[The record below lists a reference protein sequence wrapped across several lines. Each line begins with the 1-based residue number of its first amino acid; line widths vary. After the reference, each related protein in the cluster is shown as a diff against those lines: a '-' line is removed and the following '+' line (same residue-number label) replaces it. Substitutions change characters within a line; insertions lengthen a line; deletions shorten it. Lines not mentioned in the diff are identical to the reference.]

1 MKLTILTIRN
11 LTTTPIELKSI
22 SRSDEANVP
31 FVSRCCGGSIF
42 AKRKTYTSD
51 QHDSNSGRFSKN
63 SEVLSI
69 PIEPFESKTTNIE
82 ILPNELVRYTFRADG
97 KLYQVEN
104 VRGRSSHSV
113 ALNCLSPTPHSKF
126 TAIFHPEFAHLAIFT
141 TTTREAWMSEL
152 EDDLPLSALSIP
164 GTHNS
169 ATCYTAF
176 PSVRCQAVDV
186 KTQLQNGIRFLDI
199 RVQPE
204 KPLDASKDHLILV
217 HSAFPVSLTG
227 NKYLRD
233 IIKVLD
239 AFLDVNPSET
249 VILSIKREGVG
260 KSTDEQLCKILH
272 DHYAR
277 DRSRWFTEN
286 RIPTLGEVR
295 KKIVLVRRFCL
306 DNSLKGENMGNGWG
320 IDAEFWPDNCVDGS
334 CAGGNIRIQDFYEL
348 SAAEIIHLKIRY
360 SIEQL
365 IRSAQSIFDLN
376 SVASEIPKQPFF
388 VNFLSAS
395 NFWSTSCWPERVA
408 AKVNPQIVA
417 HLCLNHHR
425 DESSD
430 PSLSGESKKEY
441 MGNGSTGIVVCD
453 WAGKN
458 GNWDLINCI
467 IGMNARLQMI

>member
-11 LTTTPIELKSI
+11 LTTTPIELKKI
-22 SRSDEANVP
+22 SRSDKVNVP
-31 FVSRCCGGSIF
+31 FVSRCCGSIF
-42 AKRKTYTSD
+42 AKRRNCPSD
-51 QHDSNSGRFSKN
+51 QLDSDSGSFSKN
-63 SEVLSI
+63 SEELSI

-82 ILPNELVRYTFRADG
+82 ILPRELVRYTFIAG
-97 KLYQVEN
+97 GQLYQVDN
-104 VRGRSSHSV
+104 VPGRSSHSV
-113 ALNCLSPTPHSKF
+113 TLSCLSPTPLFKF
-126 TAIFHPEFAHLAIFT
+126 TAIFHPEFAHLAIFNT
-141 TTTREAWMSEL
+141 NNREAWMGEL

-169 ATCYTAF
+169 PTCYTAL
-176 PSVRCQAVDV
+176 PSVRCQAVNV
-186 KTQLQNGIRFLDI
+186 KTQLQNGVRFLDL

-204 KPLDASKDHLILV
+204 NPLDASKDHLILV

-233 IIKVLD
+233 VIKIVD

-249 VILSIKREGVG
+249 VIISIKREGVG
-260 KSTDEQLCKILH
+260 KSTDEQLCKILY

-277 DRSRWFTEN
+277 DRSHWFTDN

-306 DNSLKGENMGNGWG
+306 DDSLKGENMGNGWG
-320 IDAEFWPDNCVDGS
+320 IDAEC
-334 CAGGNIRIQDFYEL
+334 GNIRIQDFYEV
-348 SAAEIIHLKIRY
+348 SAAETIHLKIRY

-395 NFWSTSCWPERVA
+395 SFWSASCWPDRVA

-425 DESSD
+425 SGNSE
-430 PSLSGESKKEY
+430 PSPSGESKKEY
-441 MGNGSTGIVVCD
+441 IGNGSTGIVVCD
-453 WAGKN
+453 WVGKN

>member
-11 LTTTPIELKSI
+11 LTTTPIELKRI
-22 SRSDEANVP
+22 SRSDKVNVP
-31 FVSRCCGGSIF
+31 FVSKFCGSIF
-42 AKRKTYTSD
+42 AKR
-51 QHDSNSGRFSKN
+51 SNRHSGQLDYN
-63 SEVLSI
+63 SESFSRNSEELSI
-69 PIEPFESKTTNIE
+69 PIDPFESKNTNIE
-82 ILPNELVRYTFRADG
+82 ILPNELVRYTFIADG
-97 KLYQVEN
+97 QLYQVDN
-104 VRGRSSHSV
+104 VPGRSSHSV
-113 ALNCLSPTPHSKF
+113 ALSCLSPTPHFKF
-126 TAIFHPEFAHLAIFT
+126 TAVFHPEFAHLAIFST
-141 TTTREAWMSEL
+141 ISREVWMSEL

-169 ATCYTAF
+169 PTYYTAL
-176 PSVRCQAVDV
+176 PTVRCQAVDI
-186 KTQLQNGIRFLDI
+186 KTQLQNGVRFLDI

-204 KPLDASKDHLILV
+204 NPLDASKDHLILV

-233 IIKVLD
+233 VIKVVD

-272 DHYAR
+272 DHYVR
-277 DRSRWFTEN
+277 DRSNWFSEN

-295 KKIVLVRRFCL
+295 KKKVLVRRFCL
-306 DNSLKGENMGNGWG
+306 DDCLKDENMGNGWG
-320 IDAEFWPDNCVDGS
+320 IDAECWPDNCVDGS
-334 CAGGNIRIQDFYEL
+334 CAGGNIRIQDFYEV
-348 SAAEIIHLKIRY
+348 SAAETIHLKIRY

-395 NFWSTSCWPERVA
+395 NFWNASCWPERVA
-408 AKVNPQIVA
+408 AKVNPQIIV

-425 DESSD
+425 NGCSD
-430 PSLSGESKKEY
+430 TSLSEESKREY

-453 WAGKN
+453 WVGKN